1 MIPVIEAAGIRPPAS
16 AKRNPEVTCWA
27 TATASLDAPWGG
39 VQAEMAI
46 AVKLRLTVTVR
57 GLAAVAVVVASL
69 LGVLR
74 PHGSA
79 PQILHSPNPASAVVA
94 GTAPDNLTT
103 RYMCFT
109 LGARSATGDYR
120 GGQCGR

>member
-1 MIPVIEAAGIRPPAS
+1 VIPVVEAAGIRPPAS
-16 AKRNPEVTCWA
+16 AKRHPEVRRCA
-27 TATASLDAPWGG
+27 TEIASLDAPWCG

-57 GLAAVAVVVASL
+57 GLAAVAVVIASL

-94 GTAPDNLTT
+94 GTVPDSLTI
-103 RYMCFT
+103 RYICFT
-109 LGARSATGDYR
+109 LGAHLAAGDQR